1 MATVPQDEVHVT
13 LGVDTHE
20 QTHVAVALDQLGRR
34 LGELSIPTN
43 PAGYARLID
52 WASAYGVIDKIGV
65 EGTGSWGAG
74 LARWLAAQ
82 GLVVVEVDR
91 PDRKTR
97 RHGKSDAI
105 DAEAAARAV
114 QSGRATAIPKTGD
127 GPVEMIRVLRLTR
140 RSAVKNRTMAAN
152 QLAALVTTA
161 PHALREQ
168 LRGLNTAK
176 LVAVAAKFR
185 CGDEPNTVVDATRYA
200 LRELARRYQHLTEQ
214 ITRLDAQL
222 DRLVAA
228 TAPELVAK
236 LGIGTQTAAALL
248 VTAGDN
254 PERLKDEGSFAHLT
268 GTAPLDASSGKQ
280 QRHRLNRGGDRDA
293 NCALYQIALTGWL
306 STRTPRHTW
315 NAVWLKARRRRK
327 PSAASSAISP
337 ERSTRP
343 CHETRCFAPLDNH
356 RSIPRA
362 IGSLLTL
369 SQGPVRT
376 CCRQPDWP
384 DAHAAFLRYQ
394 PTITTCDFEDSNLC
408 VMLP

>member
-1 MATVPQDEVHVT
+1 MATVPQDEVRVT

-20 QTHVAVALDQLGRR
+20 QMHVAVALDQLGRR

-43 PAGYARLID
+43 PAGYARLVD

-74 LARWLAAQ
+74 LARWLAAE
-82 GLVVVEVDR
+82 GMVVVEVDR

-127 GPVEMIRVLRLTR
+127 GPVEMLRVLRLTR

-152 QLAALVTTA
+152 QLAAVVTTA
-161 PHALREQ
+161 PVNTREQ

-185 CGDEPNTVVDATRYA
+185 CGDEPDTVVDATRYA

-214 ITRLDAQL
+214 IARLDVQL
-222 DRLVAA
+222 ERLVAA
-228 TAPELVAK
+228 AAPELVAK

-248 VTAGDN
+248 VAAGDN

-293 NCALYQIALTGWL
+293 NCALYQIALTRL
-306 STRTPRHTW
+306 
-315 NAVWLKARRRRK
+315 AVDEDTKAYMQRRLAEGKTKKEAFRCLKRYIAREVHK
-327 PSAASSAISP
+327 
-337 ERSTRP
+337 
-343 CHETRCFAPLDNH
+343 
-356 RSIPRA
+356 
-362 IGSLLTL
+362 TL
-369 SQGPVRT
+369 SRNPLL
-376 CCRQPDWP
+376 C
-384 DAHAAFLRYQ
+384 
-394 PTITTCDFEDSNLC
+394 PT
-408 VMLP
+408 